1 MKHGGGLEMRDGDN
15 VMTASDAVE
24 KVKQGKIQTAKELKL
39 NVAAKETKKPFEPPY
54 VPKNIANI
62 AGSLNGGGAGAFL
75 LISAFFPGKRVGL
88 ASLAAALFILVGNQL
103 PIPLVNGSTWIAAG

>member
-24 KVKQGKIQTAKELKL
+24 KVKQGNIQTAKDLKL

-62 AGSLNGGGAGAFL
+62 AGSLNGGVAGAFL
-75 LISAFFPGKRVGL
+75 LFSAFFPGKGGGL
-88 ASLAAALFILVGNQL
+88 ASLGGRLFSLAA
-103 PIPLVNGSTWIAAG
+103 